1 MKYIYLSTEFY
12 ERYPQSEFPEIERK
26 TNRPYSMIEI
36 KIDNHTF
43 AIPLRSSVKHK
54 WKYPLVSKPDSGL
67 DFKKAIYIYDS
78 KFISDSVPRIR
89 QKDFNLLKNKDK
101 IIEKKFMLYLK
112 EYVEAIESLDPHL
125 QGATRYSTLSYF
137 STEINYR
144 ELVNKYFNLVI
155 SLKK

>member
-1 MKYIYLSTEFY
+1 
-12 ERYPQSEFPEIERK
+12 
-26 TNRPYSMIEI
+26 
-36 KIDNHTF
+36 
-43 AIPLRSSVKHK
+43 
-54 WKYPLVSKPDSGL
+54 
-67 DFKKAIYIYDS
+67 
-78 KFISDSVPRIR
+78 
-89 QKDFNLLKNKDK
+89 
-101 IIEKKFMLYLK
+101 MLYLK